1 METERTLGNDW
12 VVRHENHFYQV
23 EAQSRNHAPA
33 KSRVMVC
40 EWEDG
45 TIEIH
50 YRGRKL
56 RWHAVAERPVKP
68 EAAAAKRKRSVTPAA
83 AHMPNHPWRRSYQ
96 DMKALGS
103 PGGGGAQFSVA
114 SAAAPP

>member
-12 VVRHENHFYQV
+12 VVRHENRFYQV

-33 KSRVMVC
+33 KSKVTVC

-45 TIEIH
+45 TVEIH

-56 RWHAVAERPVKP
+56 SWHAIAARPAKP
-68 EAAAAKRKRSVTPAA
+68 EQIVNKSQRPRTPAA
-83 AHMPNHPWRRSYQ
+83 AHMPTHPWRRRYQ
-96 DMKALGS
+96 DMQARG
-103 PGGGGAQFSVA
+103 PAGFADAPFSVA
-114 SAAAPP
+114 SASAPP